1 MIASWSLNSQAARFG
16 VLFLVQ
22 FSSVSHVILKTSY
35 VSFLKESYY
44 NDARERK
51 GGLCLKRP
59 LKYLLVILAGILV
72 GVMAYSSYK
81 LISDKVEHSQARS
94 KDQDATQ
101 SYVIAFPVSP
111 TPRAYEEHVESGV
124 QLDDEVSPL
133 NSMYDLDKFYAQYPD
148 AIGWIYCPDTAV
160 DYGLVEAEDN
170 DYYLHRFYDGSYSVS
185 GSLFADCNNAR
196 DFSDENT
203 VIYGHHMNDGTKFA
217 DIMYY
222 KEQYY
227 YDQHPI
233 MYISTPTMNYRV
245 ELFTGFLCDADS
257 ETYTFRFDSD
267 QAYAEWLQRMAD
279 NSDFKCN
286 VHVSYKDRIV
296 TLSTCSYE
304 YYDARYV
311 VMGKLV
317 PIH

>member
-1 MIASWSLNSQAARFG
+1 M
-16 VLFLVQ
+16 
-22 FSSVSHVILKTSY
+22 
-35 VSFLKESYY
+35 
-44 NDARERK
+44 
-51 GGLCLKRP
+51 KRP

-101 SYVIAFPVSP
+101 SYGIAFPVSP
-111 TPRAYEEHVESGV
+111 TPRAYEEHVENGV

-217 DIMYY
+217 SIMGYRERGYY
-222 KEQYY
+222 G
-227 YDQHPI
+227 QHPV
-233 MYISTPTMNYRV
+233 MYLSTRDMNYRV
-245 ELFTGFLCDADS
+245 ELFSSYLTDADS
-257 ETYTFRFDSD
+257 DTYSFRFDST
-267 QAYAEWLQRMAD
+267 QEYAAWLQRMRSQ
-279 NSDFKCN
+279 SDFQSD
-286 VHVSYKDRIV
+286 VMLSTDDRII

-304 YYDARYV
+304 YTDARYV
-311 VMGKLV
+311 VQGRLV

>member
-1 MIASWSLNSQAARFG
+1 MNKKMKI
-16 VLFLVQ
+16 
-22 FSSVSHVILKTSY
+22 
-35 VSFLKESYY
+35 
-44 NDARERK
+44 
-51 GGLCLKRP
+51 
-59 LKYLLVILAGILV
+59 LLVVVCGILF
-72 GVMAYSSYK
+72 GVMAFSAYK
-81 LISDKVEHSQARS
+81 VISDKVVHYQARA
-94 KDQDATQ
+94 KDNEVAETYEIRDPA
-101 SYVIAFPVSP
+101 SP
-111 TPRAYEEHVESGV
+111 TPRVYGEEVEQGIR
-124 QLDDEVSPL
+124 LDDEVSPINSMVDL
-133 NSMYDLDKFYAQYPD
+133 NSLFADYPD
-148 AIGWIYCPDTAV
+148 AVAWLYSPNTPIN
-160 DYGLVEAEDN
+160 YGVVEAADN
-170 DYYLHRFYDGSYSVS
+170 DFYLHRAMDGSQSAS
-185 GSLFADCNNAR
+185 GSLFADCNNSR

>member
-1 MIASWSLNSQAARFG
+1 MS
-16 VLFLVQ
+16 
-22 FSSVSHVILKTSY
+22 KT
-35 VSFLKESYY
+35 VR
-44 NDARERK
+44 N
-51 GGLCLKRP
+51 
-59 LKYLLVILAGILV
+59 LLVVISGILL
-72 GVMAYSSYK
+72 GVMIFSAYK
-81 LISDKVEHSQARS
+81 VISDKVVHYQARA
-94 KDQDATQ
+94 KDNEVAENYEIRDPA
-101 SYVIAFPVSP
+101 SP
-111 TPRAYEEHVESGV
+111 APRVYQEQVEQGLLEQGI
-124 QLDDEVSPL
+124 QLDDEVSPI
-133 NSMYDLDKFYAQYPD
+133 NSLVDLDKFFADYPD
-148 AIGWIYCPDTAV
+148 AVAWIYCPDTKIN
-160 DYGLVEAEDN
+160 YGVVEAEDN
-170 DYYLHRFYDGSYSVS
+170 DYYLHRAIDGSQSAS
-185 GSLFADCNNAR
+185 GALFVDCNNSR

>member
-1 MIASWSLNSQAARFG
+1 MN
-16 VLFLVQ
+16 
-22 FSSVSHVILKTSY
+22 KT
-35 VSFLKESYY
+35 VKL
-44 NDARERK
+44 
-51 GGLCLKRP
+51 
-59 LKYLLVILAGILV
+59 LLVIVSGILV
-72 GVMAYSSYK
+72 GIMIYSAYN
-81 LISDKVEHSQARS
+81 IIEDKVVHSEARS
-94 KDQDATQ
+94 KDNQVVE
-101 SYVIAFPVSP
+101 SYVIQNPVSP
-111 TPRAYEEHVESGV
+111 TPRVYEEQVTNQIV
-124 QLDDEVSPL
+124 LDDEVSPL
-133 NSMYDLDKFYAQYPD
+133 NSLVDLSKFFADYKD
-148 AIGWIYCPDTAV
+148 AVAWLYCPDTKIN
-160 DYGLVEAEDN
+160 YGVVEAEDN
-170 DYYLHRFYDGSYSVS
+170 DFYLHRAMDGSYSIS
-185 GSLFADCNNAR
+185 GSLFVDCNNKR

-286 VHVSYKDRIV
+286 VKVSYKDHIV

>member
-1 MIASWSLNSQAARFG
+1 M
-16 VLFLVQ
+16 
-22 FSSVSHVILKTSY
+22 
-35 VSFLKESYY
+35 
-44 NDARERK
+44 
-51 GGLCLKRP
+51 KRP

-233 MYISTPTMNYRV
+233 MYISTPTSPASSATPTPRPIPS
-245 ELFTGFLCDADS
+245 A
-257 ETYTFRFDSD
+257 
-267 QAYAEWLQRMAD
+267 
-279 NSDFKCN
+279 
-286 VHVSYKDRIV
+286 
-296 TLSTCSYE
+296 STAIRPTRSGCS
-304 YYDARYV
+304 AWRTI
-311 VMGKLV
+311 
-317 PIH
+317 PISSATCTCPTRTAS

>member
-1 MIASWSLNSQAARFG
+1 M
-16 VLFLVQ
+16 
-22 FSSVSHVILKTSY
+22 
-35 VSFLKESYY
+35 
-44 NDARERK
+44 
-51 GGLCLKRP
+51 KRP

-148 AIGWIYCPDTAV
+148 AIGWIYSPNTYL
-160 DYGLVEAEDN
+160 DYGIVEAEDN
-170 DYYLHRFYDGSYSVS
+170 DFYLHRFYDGSYSIG
-185 GSLFADCNNAR
+185 GSLFADCNNSR

-217 DIMYY
+217 SIMNY
-222 KEQYY
+222 KEQKY

-233 MYISTPTMNYRV
+233 MYISTPGMNYRL
-245 ELFTGFLCDADS
+245 ELFAAFLTDADS
-257 ETYTFRFDSD
+257 ETYTFRFDSEEE
-267 QAYAEWLQRMAD
+267 YAAWLQRMVR
-279 NSDFKCN
+279 NSDFKTD
-286 VHVSYKDRIV
+286 VKLSVEDRVV

-311 VMGKLV
+311 VLGKLV